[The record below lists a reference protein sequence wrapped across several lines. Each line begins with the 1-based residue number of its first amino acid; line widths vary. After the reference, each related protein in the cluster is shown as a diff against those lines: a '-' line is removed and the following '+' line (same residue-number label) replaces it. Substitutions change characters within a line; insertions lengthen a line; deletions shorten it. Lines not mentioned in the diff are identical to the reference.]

1 MKRKVVYLILVA
13 LMTLSLQSCFTT
25 HNLYG
30 AIYDIG
36 LSSVESP
43 SDAKER
49 FGETKIVNYTD
60 SVDKYRYEDDYID
73 IVWYVTKSRFNF
85 ELKNKTE
92 HTMKIN
98 WDEVT
103 YIDATGQAKRVIHQ
117 GVKYVD
123 RDKAQA
129 STTLPRGTRVSD
141 CLIPSEN
148 IYYHNYYSQWTQHNI
163 IPVEYSTEDKLIS
176 VAKQYEGQKLSIM
189 MPIKIENTQ
198 NDYIF
203 EFSLGDLKVDN
214 KSYDVYD
221 ETSSQLVMSLGGLL
235 LTLLLIPLI

>member
-1 MKRKVVYLILVA
+1 MKRKVVYLSLVA

-43 SDAKER
+43 ADAKKQ

-60 SVDKYRYEDDYID
+60 SVNKYIYEDDYID
-73 IVWYVTKSRFNF
+73 ITWYVTKDRFNF
-85 ELKNKTE
+85 ELKNKTT

-103 YIDATGQAKRVIHQ
+103 YIDAQGKAKRVIHQ
-117 GVKYVD
+117 GIKYSD
-123 RDKAQA
+123 RDKEQPA
-129 STTLPRGTRVSD
+129 STIPRGTRVED
-141 CLIPSEN
+141 CLIPSEH
-148 IYYHNYYSQWTQHNI
+148 IYLHSYYNQWTQYNV
-163 IPVEYSTEDKLIS
+163 IPMVYSTKEELLEN
-176 VAKQYEGQKLSIM
+176 AKKYEGQKVAIM
-189 MPIKIENTQ
+189 MPIKIEETQ

-203 EFSLGDLKVDN
+203 EFSLGNMRVDN